1 MSTVYSLPKSYARKE
16 AGVED
21 AALASLKLIGYLA
34 AFTALAPGLI
44 GVPTGVIYSNM
55 TTPSD
60 SDIKNIETEALTNE
74 VSNLTERL
82 KSLPARKARNTGS
95 DVAWRGGIR

>member
-21 AALASLKLIGYLA
+21 IPLASLKLIGYLA

-44 GVPTGVIYSNM
+44 GVPTGVLYSNM

-82 KSLPARKARNTGS
+82 KSLPARKVRNTGS